1 MEHEIVT
8 LREML
13 LITAGIQM
21 SVGMLW
27 LLLASPGERSFISS
41 TTA

>member
-1 MEHEIVT
+1 MEHEVVT

-13 LITAGIQM
+13 LITAGIQI

-27 LLLASPGERSFISS
+27 LLLASPGERNFITSN
-41 TTA
+41 

>member
-1 MEHEIVT
+1 MEHEVVT

-13 LITAGIQM
+13 LITAGIQI

-27 LLLASPGERSFISS
+27 LLLAAPGERSHMAA
-41 TTA
+41 TGA